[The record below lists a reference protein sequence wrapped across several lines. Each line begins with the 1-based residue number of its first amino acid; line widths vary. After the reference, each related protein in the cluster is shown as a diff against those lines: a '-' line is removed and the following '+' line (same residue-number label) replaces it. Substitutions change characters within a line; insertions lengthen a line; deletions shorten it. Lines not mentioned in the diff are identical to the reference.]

1 MIATNLNTAI
11 IIIMV
16 RNESIIGALLKKK
29 KKEKENKLKGRKEG
43 RKKIMYIDMDGYG

>member
-16 RNESIIGALLKKK
+16 RNKSIIGAL
-29 KKEKENKLKGRKEG
+29 EKGLSPLAFLIAKHEH
-43 RKKIMYIDMDGYG
+43 DFQ